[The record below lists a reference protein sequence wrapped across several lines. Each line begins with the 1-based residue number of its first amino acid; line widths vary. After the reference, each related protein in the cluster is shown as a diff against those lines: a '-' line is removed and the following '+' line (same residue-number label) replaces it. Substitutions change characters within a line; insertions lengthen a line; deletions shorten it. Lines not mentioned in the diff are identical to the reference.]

1 MGSNW
6 NYQVM
11 RYQLWDEDD
20 DGQSLCGYGIHEY
33 YKLATGDTWTEEPV
47 PVVAESP
54 EELKAI
60 LEDML
65 RDLETHGVKDY
76 DAGENE

>member
-1 MGSNW
+1 MSSKW

-20 DGQSLCGYGIHEY
+20 EDQSLCGYGIHEY

-47 PVVAESP
+47 PVVAESV
-54 EELKAI
+54 EELRAI
-60 LEDML
+60 LQDML
-65 RDLETHGVKDY
+65 RDLDLHGVIDY
-76 DAGENE
+76 DNEEDI